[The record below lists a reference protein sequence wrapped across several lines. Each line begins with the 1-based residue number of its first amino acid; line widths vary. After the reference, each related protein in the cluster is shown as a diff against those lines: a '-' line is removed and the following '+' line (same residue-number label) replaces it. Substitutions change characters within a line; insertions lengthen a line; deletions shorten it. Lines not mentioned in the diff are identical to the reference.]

1 LINILVKFYN
11 IGGNETIE
19 KDDVTTVSNINTT
32 STMNVIE
39 STLMEK
45 DVYYMIISFSYA
57 NIIVISTLISII
69 ITVIMGFFIVI
80 RLKKRQ
86 TNHNETNIE
95 IPLDNVTENDES
107 TTF

>member
-1 LINILVKFYN
+1 
-11 IGGNETIE
+11 
-19 KDDVTTVSNINTT
+19 
-32 STMNVIE
+32 MNVSE

-69 ITVIMGFFIVI
+69 ITIIMAFFIVI
-80 RLKKRQ
+80 HLKKRQ

-95 IPLDNVTENDES
+95 IPLDNVNENDES